1 MHALRIRAMSMFW
14 YQEITFVSAWDA
26 TLSSGVQVTPF
37 TRGKKRKSLPVRGEE
52 RMLEYFAYAL
62 LGLLVIGC
70 ILYVTL
76 SPEVEEPPAP
86 KGPDPK
92 L

>member
-1 MHALRIRAMSMFW
+1 
-14 YQEITFVSAWDA
+14 
-26 TLSSGVQVTPF
+26 
-37 TRGKKRKSLPVRGEE
+37 
-52 RMLEYFAYAL
+52 MLEYFAYAL
-62 LGLLVIGC
+62 LGLLVIGS

-76 SPEVEEPPAP
+76 SPEVEEPPTP

>member
-1 MHALRIRAMSMFW
+1 LTVA
-14 YQEITFVSAWDA
+14 DA
-26 TLSSGVQVTPF
+26 NAE
-37 TRGKKRKSLPVRGEE
+37 KRKISVGDGEE
-52 RMLEYFAYAL
+52 EMLEYFAYAL
-62 LGLLVIGC
+62 LGLLVIGS

-76 SPEVEEPPAP
+76 SPEVEEPPTP